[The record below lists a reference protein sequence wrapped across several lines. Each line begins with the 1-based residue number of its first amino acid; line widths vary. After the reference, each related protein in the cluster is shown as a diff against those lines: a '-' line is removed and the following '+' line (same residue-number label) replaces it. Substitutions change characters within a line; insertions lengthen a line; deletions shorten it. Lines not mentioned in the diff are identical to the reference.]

1 MAEKTPEA
9 ALRRLLDETPA
20 GIDLHRFVRT
30 WNLNTTEAAALWQAV
45 PMIKIGRPEAPTGIA
60 PARLGALR
68 AAVLATLKA
77 WHARFPAAP
86 GPDEVRLRQGRSE
99 EHTSELQSLMRTPY

>member
-30 WNLNTTEAAALWQAV
+30 WNLNATEAAALWQAV

-60 PARLGALR
+60 PARLGALG
-68 AAVLATLKA
+68 AGVLAT
-77 WHARFPAAP
+77 
-86 GPDEVRLRQGRSE
+86 RQAGQERKSAVEGRVWFGGMNDGCGSVIKE
-99 EHTSELQSLMRTPY
+99 TNNKKN